1 MMWECEVPG
10 PVPWGGGY
18 LFWGLATTLLVAA
31 VLVGGFFLLGSEK
44 AHKTRRADREDSL
57 DIIKVRLAKGE
68 IDQEEYLA
76 MKKILEQA

>member
-10 PVPWGGGY
+10 FTPWGGGH
-18 LFWGLATTLLVAA
+18 LFWGLGAALLFAA
-31 VLVGGFFLLGSEK
+31 ALAGFLFLSGSRK
-44 AHKTRRADREDSL
+44 AERTRRADRENSL

-68 IDQEEYLA
+68 IGQEEYLA